1 MFINKIIVKNFRR
14 FDENGIEICFNSG
27 INIVLGENNIG
38 KSAIIDAI
46 RLALSSGQYRK
57 SLYLTL
63 DDFHIDKYGRRTE
76 QINID
81 LYFEDLSDEQ
91 ASAFY
96 LLTDGT
102 DTSRAELHVQ
112 YQLQK
117 DSKGNDKIKDYFTGG
132 PGNNPL
138 TKDVFDNINLLYLP
152 ALRNA
157 EGDLKPSRNSQL
169 AKMLTT
175 VASTDEDKQR
185 VLAAFISANETI
197 KLDPAI
203 KSIEQLINKN
213 LESIEKEELQQ
224 NINVNL
230 IEPTFDAI
238 AASLDVG
245 YIVEHSYMIVE
256 KKKFLE
262 LLKEKCVDTKD
273 VKGKKI
279 VRKIDDENIEVDLIE
294 LKKYSSLEVLY
305 KSLIFMRN
313 VSRITLGQNGLGYNN
328 ILSMATS
335 LGDLQK
341 KPSDEEIS
349 VLLVEEPEAHLHP
362 QLLDLL
368 FNFFK
373 KSGNTSKIQIFL
385 TSHSPSLV
393 SKSDID
399 SIHIMY
405 NDGGRIKNTSLNKVG
420 LSDVQ
425 KEDLKRYLDVTKSQM
440 FFAKRVVF
448 VEGISEAILLNEFA
462 KLLEKPFDKYSVEII
477 NINGVAFEP
486 FAQLFRNNEKNT
498 NIKFPCAII
507 SDNDRCTNYE
517 DKFRITKDELI
528 YSKVDINNLSEKLEK
543 GSISYRA
550 EKLLTFKGNNI
561 CVELAEKTLEYEL
574 ALIKE
579 NNDLLLEILSTEHP
593 DMNKSIKNKIV
604 DGEEQSKIAIR
615 IWIAIRDCKGTFAQ
629 KLATQ
634 ISMIESGK
642 RSDIQFIV
650 PKYIQRAIKHIIP

>member
-14 FDENGIEICFNSG
+14 FDETGIEICFNSG

-279 VRKIDDENIEVDLIE
+279 VRKIDDENIEIDLIE

-615 IWIAIRDCKGTFAQ
+615 IWIAIRDCKGAFAQ

>member
-1 MFINKIIVKNFRR
+1 MYINKILISNFRR
-14 FDENGIEICFNSG
+14 FDDKGIEIYFNSG

-38 KSAIIDAI
+38 KSALIDAI

-57 SLYLTL
+57 SLYLTP
-63 DDFHIDKYGRRTE
+63 DDFHIDKYGERTK

-81 LYFEDLSDEQ
+81 LYFADLSDEQ
-91 ASAFY
+91 GIAFY
-96 LLTDGT
+96 LLTDGSN
-102 DTSRAELHVQ
+102 TSKAELHVK

-117 DSKGNDKIKDYFTGG
+117 DSKGNYKIKDYFTGG

-157 EGDLKPSRNSQL
+157 EGDLKPSRRSQL
-169 AKMLTT
+169 AKMLST

-185 VLAAFISANETI
+185 VLKAFISANESI
-197 KLDPAI
+197 KSDPAI
-203 KSIEQLINKN
+203 KSIEETINKN

-224 NINVNL
+224 SINVNL
-230 IEPTFDAI
+230 LEPTFDAV
-238 AASLDVG
+238 AASIDVG
-245 YIVEHSYMIVE
+245 YIVEHPYMIVE
-256 KKKFLE
+256 KEEFLQI
-262 LLKEKCVDTKD
+262 LKENNVDIEE
-273 VKGKKI
+273 VKNKKI
-279 VRKIDDENIEVDLIE
+279 IKKIEDENIEVNLNE
-294 LKKYSSLEVLY
+294 LKKYNKLDAIY
-305 KSLIFMRN
+305 KNLISMRN
-313 VSRITLGQNGLGYNN
+313 ISRITLCQNGLGYNN

-341 KPSDEEIS
+341 KPDNEEIS

-373 KSGNTSKIQIFL
+373 KSGSASKIQIFL

-393 SKSDID
+393 SKADID

-405 NDGGRIKNTSLNKVG
+405 NDSGQVKNTALNNIG
-420 LSDVQ
+420 LTYIQ
-425 KEDLKRYLDVTKSQM
+425 KEDLKRYLDVTKSQL

-448 VEGISEAILLNEFA
+448 VEGISEAILLSEFA
-462 KLLEKPFDKYSVEII
+462 KVLEKPFDKYSVEII

-486 FAQLFRNNEKNT
+486 FAQLFRDNKKNT
-498 NIKFPCAII
+498 NLKYPCAII
-507 SDNDRCTNYE
+507 SDNDRCTNNE
-517 DKFRITKDELI
+517 DKFRIVKDELV
-528 YSKVDINNLSEKLEK
+528 YSSMDINVLSEKLKK

-579 NNDLLLEILSTEHP
+579 NNNLLLEILYTEHP
-593 DMNKSIKNKIV
+593 DICKDIRKRIIG
-604 DGEEQSKIAIR
+604 GEEQSKIAIR
-615 IWIAIRDCKGTFAQ
+615 IWIAIRDCKGAFAQ
-629 KLATQ
+629 KLASQ
-634 ISMIESGK
+634 VSMIKSGK
-642 RSDIQFIV
+642 RKDIKFIV
-650 PKYIQRAIKHIIP
+650 PDYIKRAIDYIIP

>member
-1 MFINKIIVKNFRR
+1 MYISKIVIRNFRR
-14 FDENGIEICFNSG
+14 FDNNGIEICFNNG
-27 INIVLGENNIG
+27 INIILGENNIG
-38 KSAIIDAI
+38 KSGLIDAI
-46 RLALSSGQYRK
+46 RLGLSSGQYRK
-57 SLYLTL
+57 SLYLTSE
-63 DDFHIDKYGRRTE
+63 DFHIDKYGRRAE

-81 LYFEDLSDEQ
+81 LYFEDLSDDQ
-91 ASAFY
+91 GSTFY

-102 DTSRAELHVQ
+102 DTSKAELHVQ

-117 DSKGNDKIKDYFTGG
+117 DSKGNEKIKDYFTGG

-138 TKDVFDNINLLYLP
+138 IKDVFDNINLLYLP

-157 EGDLKPSRNSQL
+157 EGDLKPSRSSQL

-175 VASTDEDKQR
+175 IAATDEDKQR
-185 VLAAFISANETI
+185 VLAAFISANESI

-203 KSIEQLINKN
+203 KSIEQIINKN
-213 LESIEKEELQQ
+213 LESIEKEELHQ
-224 NINVNL
+224 NVNVNL

-238 AASLDVG
+238 SASIDVG

-256 KKKFLE
+256 VAKFIE
-262 LLKEKCVDTKD
+262 LLKEKDINTEVI
-273 VKGKKI
+273 KGKKI
-279 VRKIDDENIEVDLIE
+279 VRKIDTENIEINLNE
-294 LKKYSSLEVLY
+294 LKKYNELEELY
-305 KSLIFMRN
+305 KSLTSMRN

-328 ILSMATS
+328 ILSMAAS

-341 KPSDEEIS
+341 KPSNEEIS

-373 KSGNTSKIQIFL
+373 KSDSESKIQVFL

-405 NDGGRIKNTSLNKVG
+405 SDGEQVKNTSLNKSG

-425 KEDLKRYLDVTKSQM
+425 KEDLKRYLDVTKSQL

-448 VEGISEAILLNEFA
+448 VEGISEAILLNEFG
-462 KLLEKPFDKYSVEII
+462 KLLKKPFDKYSVEII

-486 FAQLFRNNEKNT
+486 FAQLFRSNNGNT
-498 NIKFPCAII
+498 NIKIPCAII
-507 SDNDRCTNYE
+507 SDNDKCTNYE
-517 DKFRITKDELI
+517 DKYRITKDELV
-528 YSKVDINNLSEKLEK
+528 YSKIDLDTLSEKLEK

-550 EKLLTFKGNNI
+550 EKLLSFRGDNI

-579 NNDLLLEILSTEHP
+579 NNDLLLEILSMEHP
-593 DMNKSIKNKIV
+593 DISKSIREKV
-604 DGEEQSKIAIR
+604 TTGEEQNKIAIR

-634 ISMIESGK
+634 ISAIESGK
-642 RSDIQFIV
+642 RSDVQVIV
-650 PKYIQRAIKHIIP
+650 PQYIQRAINHIIP